1 MSKAIVLKAEERFD
15 SGNADA
21 FKAEAAREFEDGA
34 TVLVVDFSETR
45 FIGSVGLGCLVSLL
59 KRAAQCGAK
68 VALCSLS
75 PQVREIFEMTRLH
88 RLFDIFESKED
99 AVASVED

>member
-1 MSKAIVLKAEERFD
+1 MSKMAVLKAEERFD

-21 FKAEAAREFEDGA
+21 FKMKALEEFEGGSI
-34 TVLVVDFSETR
+34 VLLVDFSETR
-45 FIGSVGLGCLVSLL
+45 FVDSVGLGCLVSLL
-59 KRAAQCGAK
+59 KHAAQRDAK

-88 RLFDIFESKED
+88 RLFDIFNSKED
-99 AVASVED
+99 AEASLGF

>member
-1 MSKAIVLKAEERFD
+1 
-15 SGNADA
+15 
-21 FKAEAAREFEDGA
+21 
-34 TVLVVDFSETR
+34 
-45 FIGSVGLGCLVSLL
+45 VSLL

>member
-1 MSKAIVLKAEERFD
+1 MSKMAILEAEERFD

-21 FKAEAAREFEDGA
+21 FKMKALEEFDGGA
-34 TVLVVDFSETR
+34 TVLLVDFSATR
-45 FIGSVGLGCLVSLL
+45 FVDSVGLGCLVSLL
-59 KRAAQCGAK
+59 KRAAQRDAK

-88 RLFDIFESKED
+88 RLFDIFDSQED
-99 AVASVED
+99 AGASMGI